1 MAIDREPFFK
11 GASPEPD
18 DDRYLR
24 PRPAA
29 GSDGGLLDDFDQEF
43 SQGPLD
49 DADFKPEEGMKVF
62 HQSPLA
68 QRSRRDSDYARVVNK
83 ARQHWAYAETSPVA
97 QARTP
102 EEEAAHKL
110 QLRDETRYLH
120 GGQELSDEEG
130 QNWQATRQH
139 RFDDSRAL
147 KVAEPGA
154 GWDKPKVGK
163 FRSAMSWLGN
173 KLTFGMLG
181 GKDYRARQ
189 EALKQRGDM
198 VKNAFTQRMTQFD
211 EYQYD
216 LGNEDAYDH
225 ERVKESVGDG
235 YIGRRP
241 RIGPWRGGENYL
253 DYENRRDEVLDN
265 DVAGNDRY
273 NNAPQWI
280 KDSKFGRT
288 EWDRL
293 VSDSAGIGKRRLGVL
308 D

>member
-11 GASPEPD
+11 GASPEPG
-18 DDRYLR
+18 DDRFLR
-24 PRPAA
+24 PRPAGA
-29 GSDGGLLDDFDQEF
+29 SGGGLLDDFDQEF

-49 DADFKPEEGMKVF
+49 NPG
-62 HQSPLA
+62 
-68 QRSRRDSDYARVVNK
+68 
-83 ARQHWAYAETSPVA
+83 QHRTYVENYPAV

-102 EEEAAHKL
+102 EEEAAHRL

-130 QNWQATRQH
+130 QNWQQNSSDRVAY
-139 RFDDSRAL
+139 DSRAL

-173 KLTFGMLG
+173 KLTFGLLG

-189 EALKQRGDM
+189 EALKQREAL
-198 VKNAFTQRMTQFD
+198 VSSAFTQRMTQFD
-211 EYQYD
+211 EHQYD
-216 LGNEDAYDH
+216 LENEDAYDH
-225 ERVKESVGDG
+225 EMVKQTVGDG
-235 YIGRRP
+235 YIGRQP

-253 DYENRRDEVLDN
+253 DYQDRRDEALEN
-265 DVAGNDRY
+265 DVAGNERY

-293 VSDSAGIGKRRLGVL
+293 VSDSAGLGKRRLGVL
-308 D
+308 DHFAD

>member
-11 GASPEPD
+11 GASPEPG
-18 DDRYLR
+18 DDRFLR
-24 PRPAA
+24 PGPAA
-29 GSDGGLLDDFDQEF
+29 GSDGGLLNDFDQEF

-49 DADFKPEEGMKVF
+49 NPG
-62 HQSPLA
+62 
-68 QRSRRDSDYARVVNK
+68 
-83 ARQHWAYAETSPVA
+83 QHRTYVENHPAV

-102 EEEAAHKL
+102 EEEAAHRL

-130 QNWQATRQH
+130 QNWQQNWSDRVAY
-139 RFDDSRAL
+139 DSRAL

-173 KLTFGMLG
+173 KLTFGLLG

-189 EALKQRGDM
+189 EALKQREAL
-198 VKNAFTQRMTQFD
+198 VKSAFTQRMTQFD
-211 EYQYD
+211 EFQYD
-216 LGNEDAYDH
+216 LGNEDAYHH
-225 ERVKESVGDG
+225 EMVKQKVGDG
-235 YIGRRP
+235 YIGRQP

-253 DYENRRDEVLDN
+253 DYQDRRDEVLEN
-265 DVAGNDRY
+265 DVAGNERY

-280 KDSKFGRT
+280 KDSKFGRNA
-288 EWDRL
+288 WDRL

-308 D
+308 DHFAD